1 MLNSKK
7 NPYRHFKFALV
18 FFCFIQT
25 TAAEEPTKASDSL
38 TLGFLPYLTAG
49 ELLQK
54 YTPLATYL
62 GKAVGI
68 PVTIK
73 VSKDYVEHTQQAGE
87 DKIDIAFLG
96 GVPYVKIV
104 EKYGKKRLL
113 ARYEMNGKPT
123 FQGIIIVSKK
133 SSLKN
138 LSELTGKRMAFG
150 DPNST
155 LSTLVPRY
163 MLKKAGVTLDQLK
176 GYEFLKNHQ
185 NVVFGVLFGEYAA
198 GAVAQEIFDEYQ
210 IRGLRALA
218 LSPDISTHVFIASN
232 TLSADLVEKLQ
243 KALYGLKEQPNGK
256 SILAAIGKDMTGFV
270 PVKDSDY
277 DLLRTI
283 LKETPPL
290 PSK

>member
-7 NPYRHFKFALV
+7 THYRHFKFALV
-18 FFCFIQT
+18 FCCFIQT
-25 TAAEEPTKASDSL
+25 TAAEEPAKASDSL

-49 ELLQK
+49 ELMQK

-62 GKAVGI
+62 GKEVGI

-73 VSKDYVEHTQQAGE
+73 VTKDYVEHTQLAGE

-96 GVPYVKIV
+96 GIVYVKVV

-133 SSLKN
+133 SPLQN
-138 LSELTGKRMAFG
+138 LSELTGKRVAFG

-155 LSTLVPRY
+155 LSSIVPRY
-163 MLKKAGVTLDQLK
+163 MLKKAGVTLDQLS
-176 GYEFLKNHQ
+176 GYEFLKNQQ

-198 GAVAQEIFDEYQ
+198 GAVAQEVFDEYQ
-210 IRGLRALA
+210 ARGLRALA
-218 LSPDISTHVFIASN
+218 SSPDISTHVFIASK

-243 KALYGLKEQPNGK
+243 KALYNLKKQPNGK
-256 SILAAIGKDMTGFV
+256 TILSAIGKDMTGFV

-290 PSK
+290 PAK